1 MQLSESSMM
10 IIRETAPPIAA
21 AIDAISLRF
30 YRRLFDAHPELSTDL
45 FNRSHQASGEQAFAL
60 ARSIV
65 AFAGLVLDGDPHT
78 YGAVLDR
85 VAHKHASL
93 GVVAPQYDVVY
104 EHLFA
109 AIAEELGDA
118 VTPEIGAAWTELY
131 WLMANE
137 LRVRERVIYESA
149 DVQPGQV
156 WRDAVVTS
164 RVLES
169 ADVVS
174 LELGPTAVSLP
185 AFMPGQ
191 YISVQVQLDDGAN
204 QIRQYSLSRGRRSGT
219 WRLGIK
225 RIRNLDSSPDGEVSN
240 FIYDNVFEGHTLR
253 VSIPC
258 GELTLDTSDRPLVL
272 VSAGIGC
279 TPVLGMLE
287 HLAEECSSRTVTVL
301 HADRA
306 PSAHAY
312 RAELAGLVSRLPRGR
327 LYTWYELLPGGLP
340 GSAPG
345 LMNLG
350 TIEIEPTATAFVC
363 GPMPFMQQLVPAL
376 ISKGLSANDVHY
388 EMFGPLIPLADA
400 ATVEEHLA
408 RASTRNRSAMNPKQA
423 LR

>member
-1 MQLSESSMM
+1 MQLSESSLM

-65 AFAGLVLDGDPHT
+65 AFAGLVLDGDPHS

-93 GVVAPQYDVVY
+93 GVVAPQYEIVY

-109 AIAEELGDA
+109 AIAEQLGDA
-118 VTPEIGAAWTELY
+118 VTPEIGGAWTELY

-137 LRVRERVIYESA
+137 LRVREHVIYESA
-149 DVQPGQV
+149 DVEPGNV
-156 WRDAVVTS
+156 WQKALVTS
-164 RVLES
+164 RTLES

-174 LELGPTAVSLP
+174 LQLGTYKGSLP
-185 AFMPGQ
+185 PFLPGQ
-191 YISVQVQLDDGAN
+191 YVSVQVPLFDGAN
-204 QIRQYSLSRGRRSGT
+204 QIRQYSLSRGQRSAE

-225 RIRNLDSSPDGEVSN
+225 RIRNADGSPDGEVSN
-240 FIYDNVFEGHTLR
+240 FIYDNIFEGDTLR

-258 GELTLDTSDRPLVL
+258 GELTLDTSERPLIL

-287 HLAEECSSRTVTVL
+287 HLADEQSPRSVTVL
-301 HADRA
+301 HADRS

-312 RAELAGLVSRLPRGR
+312 RAELATLVARLPRGR
-327 LYTWYELLPGGLP
+327 LYTWYQRFPDSAP
-340 GSAPG
+340 GSAAG
-345 LMNLG
+345 LMTLDN
-350 TIEIEPTATAFVC
+350 IEIESTATAYVC

-400 ATVEEHLA
+400 ATV
-408 RASTRNRSAMNPKQA
+408 SALSA
-423 LR
+423 